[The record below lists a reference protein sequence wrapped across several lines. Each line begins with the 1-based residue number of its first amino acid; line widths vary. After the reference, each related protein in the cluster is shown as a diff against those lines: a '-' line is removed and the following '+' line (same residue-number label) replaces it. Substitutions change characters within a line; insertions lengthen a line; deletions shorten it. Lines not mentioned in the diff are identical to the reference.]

1 MPRLLLIAAVVAI
14 AAALVRLLWR
24 RVRDNVWGHRAGTA
38 HVSSFAGLLLFLVPL
53 PIPVAAAVAL
63 AHGQLVPLLGNAIG
77 YALFLGG
84 ALLVRRG
91 CLRAGGRWP
100 FATLGSAL
108 VGLAT
113 GTTAWLGVGHPPA
126 VAAAFALVALL
137 GCSLAFGFDLY
148 TRRPLRDGASEYT
161 MTVLAQADRSIVAIE
176 QASRDIRQPELDARL
191 RRIAELAR
199 EIVHRL
205 EDDPRDLRRARKFLN
220 IYLDGVQDVV
230 EDYAK
235 IQNRTVAPELD
246 ERFRHTLITV
256 EGVFREQQQALLES
270 DVDQLD
276 VKIEVLTQQLKRE
289 GIIRSP
295 GRG

>member
-14 AAALVRLLWR
+14 TAVLLRLLWR
-24 RVRDNVWGHRAGTA
+24 RVRDGWGHRSNTS
-38 HVSSFAGLLLFLVPL
+38 HLSSFAGLLLFLVPL

-63 AHGQLVPLLGNAIG
+63 ARGQLVPLLGNTIG

-91 CLRAGGRWP
+91 RLRSGGRWT

-108 VGLAT
+108 IGLAT

-126 VAAAFALVALL
+126 VATAFALIALL
-137 GCSLAFGFDLY
+137 GCSLAFGFDLF
-148 TRRPLRDGASEYT
+148 TRRPLSDNASEHTLT
-161 MTVLAQADRSIVAIE
+161 MLSQADQSIVAIE

-199 EIVHRL
+199 AILSRL
-205 EDDPRDLRRARKFLN
+205 EEDPRNLRRARKFLN
-220 IYLDGVQDVV
+220 IYLDGVQGVV

-235 IQNRTVAPELD
+235 IHDRVAAPALD
-246 ERFRHTLITV
+246 ERFRHALITV
-256 EGVFREQQQALLES
+256 ESVFREQQQILLES
-270 DVDQLD
+270 DLDQLD

-289 GIIRSP
+289 GII
-295 GRG
+295 